1 MIMKK
6 RIKIVFTGHSI
17 VNGYPFSR
25 KYSFPDIAGSL
36 LPENYTVI
44 NRGVNGESTAD
55 ILFRFRQ
62 DVIEEEPDA
71 VFIMAGT
78 NDFIY
83 RTATPKDAVRDC
95 RRMFDLAKAAG
106 IETVFM
112 TSPHVNIVQASESWP
127 ATTAEDY
134 ARVQAEIKEYNGL
147 LADLSAAEGISLLD
161 VYGEYQNYGRFQDGI
176 HPTAEGQRLIAEM
189 CVRQILRMFAS
200 E

>member
-1 MIMKK
+1 MKK

-71 VFIMAGT
+71 VFIMEQ
-78 NDFIY
+78 Y
-83 RTATPKDAVRDC
+83 
-95 RRMFDLAKAAG
+95 
-106 IETVFM
+106 
-112 TSPHVNIVQASESWP
+112 
-127 ATTAEDY
+127 
-134 ARVQAEIKEYNGL
+134 
-147 LADLSAAEGISLLD
+147 
-161 VYGEYQNYGRFQDGI
+161 YQLYTKTEERF
-176 HPTAEGQRLIAEM
+176 RS
-189 CVRQILRMFAS
+189 R
-200 E
+200 